1 MRDRHVTGVQTCAL
15 PTSPA
20 RPGRLRGGPGRLASR
35 RRTHPPGRTGA
46 GRCRR
51 AAARQARRPGAR
63 RTGADDVAHRH
74 PGAVRPGPGGARR
87 GRDHR
92 LGGSPAGHR
101 VGAAG
106 PGGGPVSE
114 AADAP
119 QGDQRRPQSVYSVGT
134 EPDAR
139 FSLANERTA
148 LAWLRTGL
156 ALVAGGV
163 ALTTLA
169 SFGAGN
175 AFLDVIA
182 ALACVSGGVLAHASA
197 AKI

>member
-1 MRDRHVTGVQTCAL
+1 M
-15 PTSPA
+15 
-20 RPGRLRGGPGRLASR
+20 
-35 RRTHPPGRTGA
+35 
-46 GRCRR
+46 
-51 AAARQARRPGAR
+51 
-63 RTGADDVAHRH
+63 
-74 PGAVRPGPGGARR
+74 
-87 GRDHR
+87 
-92 LGGSPAGHR
+92 
-101 VGAAG
+101 
-106 PGGGPVSE
+106 SE

-119 QGDQRRPQSVYSVGT
+119 QVDQRRPQSVYSVGT

-182 ALACVSGGVLAHASA
+182 ALACVSGGVLALA
-197 AKI
+197 ALSGWRRRERALRLGEPLPAPRILPVLVVAVALFALLMVAYVIVQLVT